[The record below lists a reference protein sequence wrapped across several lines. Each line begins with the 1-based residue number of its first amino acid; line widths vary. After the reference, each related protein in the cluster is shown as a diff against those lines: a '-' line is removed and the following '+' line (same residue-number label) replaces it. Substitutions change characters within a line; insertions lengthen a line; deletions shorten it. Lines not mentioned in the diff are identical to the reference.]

1 MFSAAASLGWGA
13 VCAGDPASTHCKPPD
28 VRRGGVFQSVREDLV
43 QKILAPSS
51 RCQKGGRGKL
61 GGPSDPQTSRS
72 DRKGGLYP
80 S

>member
-1 MFSAAASLGWGA
+1 MLVTLLPLIANIL
-13 VCAGDPASTHCKPPD
+13 D

-51 RCQKGGRGKL
+51 RCQKGRRGKL

-72 DRKGGLYP
+72 DRKSGLYP